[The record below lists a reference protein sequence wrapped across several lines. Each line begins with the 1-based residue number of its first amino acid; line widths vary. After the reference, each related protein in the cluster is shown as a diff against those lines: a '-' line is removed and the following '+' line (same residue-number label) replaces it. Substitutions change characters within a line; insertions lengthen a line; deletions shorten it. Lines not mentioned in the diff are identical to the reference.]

1 MRTRQPHLTPPFF
14 IMDARTRSRM
24 RHLLGEDVPP
34 ATEKMYDRLKEKVDS
49 IGGASH
55 PDPWILV
62 LIAELS
68 NKPVRPP
75 TASRKKKVE
84 VIPSA

>member
-1 MRTRQPHLTPPFF
+1 
-14 IMDARTRSRM
+14 MDAHTRSRM
-24 RHLLGEDVPP
+24 RHLFGGDVPP
-34 ATEKMYDRLKEKVDS
+34 ATEKMYDRIKERVDG

-55 PDPWILV
+55 PDPWILA

-68 NKPVRPP
+68 NKPVRQP